1 MEHADY
7 SHISPQNLY
16 QIPAGNY
23 ILFTLHTKERTADFS
38 PLLQWID
45 LNHRNVDAIFAKEVG
60 L

>member
-38 PLLQWID
+38 SLLQWID